1 MAEETIDFTQSSRR
15 ILLNP
20 IVPLSMLDIAC
31 RTSERAQAT
40 LLGKV
45 YSGHI
50 EIVEVIPMQYSNVP
64 NPLTQSLKIDY
75 QEHQRKLESI
85 QQVYPSLDVVGAI
98 LTDVDVSSL

>member
-1 MAEETIDFTQSSRR
+1 MAEESIDFTQSSRR

-50 EIVEVIPMQYSNVP
+50 EIVEVIPMQYSNVQNLD
-64 NPLTQSLKIDY
+64 NP
-75 QEHQRKLESI
+75 ESEDRLSRAPA
-85 QQVYPSLDVVGAI
+85 QTGFHSADLPESRCCWGHSDGHRREQP
-98 LTDVDVSSL
+98 